1 MRNDMKRMLLILLL
15 TAACSS
21 EKPAIADAEAS
32 KTARPATPAAPT
44 VPQARELIA
53 SSADFGEYEFTNAG
67 FTLPVSGA
75 AMNEPTRASAKELA
89 AAGWLA
95 MDTNG
100 DISLTDK
107 SRSDKRF
114 LLRPNGLLD
123 IVPLAKK
130 EMGEVS
136 GVRPN
141 DDGTVTVDF
150 TWRWIANEV
159 GSAFR
164 TGPIYDHFAAQQDGR
179 ATLMWDG
186 SAWTIV
192 KIE

>member
-1 MRNDMKRMLLILLL
+1 MRNDMKRMLLILLFA
-15 TAACSS
+15 AACSS

-32 KTARPATPAAPT
+32 KAKPVPPPPPTTA
-44 VPQARELIA
+44 QARELIA
-53 SSADFGEYEFTNAG
+53 TSADFGEYEFTNAG

-75 AMNEPTRASAKELA
+75 AMNEPARASAKELA

-114 LLRPNGLLD
+114 LMRPNGLLD

-130 EMGEVS
+130 EMGDVTA
-136 GVRPN
+136 VRAN
-141 DDGTVTVDF
+141 DDGTVTVEF

-164 TGPIYDHFAAQQDGR
+164 TGLVHDRFAAQQDGR

>member
-1 MRNDMKRMLLILLL
+1 MKRILLILLF
-15 TAACSS
+15 TAACTS
-21 EKPAIADAEAS
+21 EKPAIADAEAA
-32 KTARPATPAAPT
+32 KPKPATPPPPTAA
-44 VPQARELIA
+44 QARELIA
-53 SSADFGEYEFTNAG
+53 GSADFGEYEFTNAG

-75 AMNEPTRASAKELA
+75 AMNEPARASARELT

-123 IVPLAKK
+123 IVPLARK
-130 EMGEVS
+130 EMGEVTS
-136 GVRPN
+136 VRAN
-141 DDGTVTVDF
+141 EDGTVIADF

-159 GSAFR
+159 GTAFR
-164 TGPIYDHFAAQQDGR
+164 TGLVRDRFAAEQEGS

-186 SAWTIV
+186 AAWTTL

>member
-1 MRNDMKRMLLILLL
+1 MRNDMKRILLILLFA
-15 TAACSS
+15 AACSS

-32 KTARPATPAAPT
+32 KAKPDPPPPPTAVR
-44 VPQARELIA
+44 ARELIA

-75 AMNEPTRASAKELA
+75 AMNEPARVSARELA

-114 LLRPNGLLD
+114 LMRPNGLLD

-130 EMGEVS
+130 EMGDVTA
-136 GVRPN
+136 VRSSE
-141 DDGTVTVDF
+141 DGTATVDF

-164 TGPIYDHFAAQQDGR
+164 TGLVHDRFAAQQDGR

-186 SAWTIV
+186 SAWTIL